1 MADKVS
7 NKNALIRALI
17 QKDRDMIKTALGFE
31 KPKKFL
37 VLYHENDKIYYNKNL
52 ALGLQSE
59 KDIEE
64 EISEQEVKDLVQR
77 LDIEFNLMVINVKY
91 EVMK

>member
-1 MADKVS
+1 MADYVS
-7 NKNALIRALI
+7 NRNALIRALI
-17 QKDRDMIKTALGFE
+17 QKDKDMIKAALGFE

-37 VLYHENDKIYYNKNL
+37 VLYHEDDKIYYNKNL
-52 ALGLQSE
+52 ALGLQSG

-64 EISEQEVKDLVQR
+64 EISEKEVKELVQR

-91 EVMK
+91 EVIK